1 MNTFLI
7 ILAMLAVLFGA
18 FLMMR
23 VRIRLELAGE
33 ERRLFFGLGRS
44 GPEFDFR
51 AGRGRVKLFGLSVR
65 SFPLR
70 RASAPQV
77 LETTKPAT
85 NAEKTAPRRKRRR
98 SWSDLLA
105 LLPRL
110 GRATWEL
117 FTGLLADLIVEE
129 AEGRIEGG
137 FDRPDLTGQVYGY
150 YHAALAVVP
159 GLAGRFSYVPVWTE
173 ASFDGS
179 VRLAVAWPVYRLLY
193 RTGKWMIKI
202 NVLKLIRMTIGTKE
216 GGRDVQ

>member
-7 ILAMLAVLFGA
+7 ILAILAVLFGA

-23 VRIRLELAGE
+23 VRVRLELVGE

-70 RASAPQV
+70 RGSAPKRPDTPKSD
-77 LETTKPAT
+77 TTVRKPA
-85 NAEKTAPRRKRRR
+85 RRR
-98 SWSDLLA
+98 RRPSWSELLT

-110 GRATWEL
+110 GRATWDFL
-117 FTGLLADLIVEE
+117 PGLLADLLI
-129 AEGRIEGG
+129 
-137 FDRPDLTGQVYGY
+137 
-150 YHAALAVVP
+150 
-159 GLAGRFSYVPVWTE
+159 
-173 ASFDGS
+173 
-179 VRLAVAWPVYRLLY
+179 AVALPVYRLIY
-193 RTGKWMIKI
+193 RTGIWMIKI
-202 NVLKLIRMTIGTKE
+202 NVLKLVRMTIGTKE